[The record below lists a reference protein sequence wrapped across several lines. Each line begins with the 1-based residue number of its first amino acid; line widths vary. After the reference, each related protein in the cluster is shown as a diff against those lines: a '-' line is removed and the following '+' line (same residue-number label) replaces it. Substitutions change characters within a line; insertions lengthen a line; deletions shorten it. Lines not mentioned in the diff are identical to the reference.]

1 MIQDRIVVELRN
13 RTQSERTPDES
24 QTHTGEAKML
34 MRQWETLH
42 EQKQILKQS
51 GDRTFAAVHWKP
63 HHKGNC
69 LMERKSQH
77 SKKAATPMNTAMCT
91 SCGRKPCK
99 RQQCPARDTTFVFPY
114 ITEAIIWKAFIIK
127 VLNQGAIAILE
138 SFSIP
143 ILCYLEVI

>member
-51 GDRTFAAVHWKP
+51 GTERLQQFTRNQTAREAV
-63 HHKGNC
+63 
-69 LMERKSQH
+69 
-77 SKKAATPMNTAMCT
+77 
-91 SCGRKPCK
+91 
-99 RQQCPARDTTFVFPY
+99 
-114 ITEAIIWKAFIIK
+114 
-127 VLNQGAIAILE
+127 
-138 SFSIP
+138 
-143 ILCYLEVI
+143 